1 VIDREGKVFSRMNGY
16 EPEHF
21 VEMLGGRIQDA
32 LAVQ

>member
-1 VIDREGKVFSRMNGY
+1 VIDRNGKVFGRMNGY

-21 VEMLGGRIQDA
+21 VEILGERIQDA